1 MSGTLKSIAMS
12 VGVIIAM
19 ISLAL
24 VPPTAAIGKE
34 NRRSPR
40 ISARIHGHAVTR
52 KRSTIN
58 PARSAI
64 HPSASGKSN
73 RDRGAGIVD
82 DPFFF
87 DVGVVK
93 SPAGSRSHSGGSK
106 SHTRHKE

>member
-1 MSGTLKSIAMS
+1 MRGTLKSIAIS
-12 VGVIIAM
+12 VGVTIAM

-24 VPPTAAIGKE
+24 VSPTAAIGKE

-40 ISARIHGHAVTR
+40 ISARTHGHGVTR
-52 KRSTIN
+52 KRSTMN
-58 PARSAI
+58 PARSAL
-64 HPSASGKSN
+64 HSSAAAKDR
-73 RDRGAGIVD
+73 RDRGAGVSD

-93 SPAGSRSHSGGSK
+93 SPAGSRRHSAGFG